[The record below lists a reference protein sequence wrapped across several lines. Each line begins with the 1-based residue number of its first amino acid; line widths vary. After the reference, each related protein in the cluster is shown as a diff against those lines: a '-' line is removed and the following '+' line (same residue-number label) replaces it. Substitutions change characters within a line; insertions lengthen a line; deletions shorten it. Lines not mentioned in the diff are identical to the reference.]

1 MGSQAVY
8 FGQLTGLAQDQQ
20 FVRTVQSVREHDC
33 FQHVRVLEES
43 HIDKCRLQARSKENP
58 QRFYAL
64 KMEQTPF
71 ILMCN
76 DAVSKVNL
84 LGVRRDLE
92 LRNVQGTVRTPRG
105 SPLWC
110 LECLGAAVT
119 HVSFIRCGVTASC
132 PLRVEE
138 LKGTDI
144 I

>member
-1 MGSQAVY
+1 MSLNVACK
-8 FGQLTGLAQDQQ
+8 
-20 FVRTVQSVREHDC
+20 RE
-33 FQHVRVLEES
+33 EGT
-43 HIDKCRLQARSKENP
+43 ENP

-76 DAVSKVNL
+76 DAVSKIVNL

-92 LRNVQGTVRTPRG
+92 LRNVQGTARRPRG

-110 LECLGAAVT
+110 LACLGAAVT

-144 I
+144 YIYLCIYIYI